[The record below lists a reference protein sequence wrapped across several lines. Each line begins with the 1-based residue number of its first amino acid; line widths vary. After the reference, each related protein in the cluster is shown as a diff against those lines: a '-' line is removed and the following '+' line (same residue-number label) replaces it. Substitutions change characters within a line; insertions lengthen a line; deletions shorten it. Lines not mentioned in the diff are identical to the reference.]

1 MILTKGLSSY
11 IFPIKHEQPNPEL
24 YTSIIDE
31 IMAFLAK
38 RAYYLA
44 KITTLGRKKPST
56 VTSAPLL
63 SPLLPP
69 LNFLALRL
77 LTLKVAVV
85 AVKSFILLVRGYWGY
100 WVFSWQVDRIFS

>member
-1 MILTKGLSSY
+1 MILTKGLGSY

-38 RAYYLA
+38 
-44 KITTLGRKKPST
+44 ITTLGRKKPST
-56 VTSAPLL
+56 ATSATLL

-85 AVKSFILLVRGYWGY
+85 AVKSFICLVKG
-100 WVFSWQVDRIFS
+100 

>member
-1 MILTKGLSSY
+1 
-11 IFPIKHEQPNPEL
+11 
-24 YTSIIDE
+24 
-31 IMAFLAK
+31 MAFLAK

-56 VTSAPLL
+56 TTSAT
-63 SPLLPP
+63 LLPP

-85 AVKSFILLVRGYWGY
+85 VVKSFILLVRGYWGY
-100 WVFSWQVDRIFS
+100 WVFSWQVDWVFSWQVDRVFSWQVDRVFS